1 MSSVHQKKL
10 KAKVS
15 FKEAAQIVLKNADD
29 PKTAKEITAIALE
42 QGILET
48 DGRTPEA
55 TMAAQLYVNINK
67 NPKSIFQKVGK
78 GLFTLKK
85 RKGKSDSPLV
95 LLEEQNTR
103 VRKELKERLHAIDP
117 YQFELIVGDLLKEIG
132 FENVEVTKRSG
143 DNGIDILANLTVGG
157 VTNVKTVVQ
166 VKRYKEGNKISGSV
180 IRELRGSA
188 EVDQRGLVITTS
200 DFQKNAIEEAKAP
213 NKMPVSLIN
222 GSKLIELLVANEVG
236 IKKTP
241 ATILD
246 IDQEY
251 FDNEADLGND
261 TLALTGKSRSLWPL
275 PGGTT
280 RMVET
285 LNEILEAV
293 DSGISER
300 EELISWLVDKY
311 ENVSSRKTA
320 YGYTNVPKNMGLLN
334 LKDGKFSLSSRGREY
349 YSSQNIELLYSIVA
363 DNILA
368 FDDML
373 EFIITA
379 ASPQSEQHIL
389 EFVVENFDVNWTTYA
404 QVNFRL
410 MWLMNMGKIEK
421 SNEGYASA

>member
-1 MSSVHQKKL
+1 M
-10 KAKVS
+10 KANKKVS
-15 FKEAAQIVLKNADD
+15 FIEAARIVLQNVDD
-29 PKTAKEITAIALE
+29 PKTPKEITAIALE
-42 QGILET
+42 QGVLET
-48 DGRTPEA
+48 EGRTPEA
-55 TMAAQLYVNINK
+55 TMAARLYVDINK

-85 RKGKSDSPLV
+85 RKGKADSPLIF
-95 LLEEQNTR
+95 LEEQNAR
-103 VRKELKERLHAIDP
+103 VRKELKERLHSIDP
-117 YQFELIVGDLLKEIG
+117 YQFELLVGDLLKKIG

-157 VTNVKTVVQ
+157 VTSVKTVVQ

-222 GSKLIELLVANEVG
+222 GAKLIDLLVNNEVG

-246 IDQEY
+246 VDHEY
-251 FDNEADLGND
+251 FDNEAELSSE
-261 TLALTGKSRSLWPL
+261 TLSRTGKSRSLWPL

-280 RMVET
+280 QFVET
-285 LNEILEAV
+285 LIELLEAINN
-293 DSGISER
+293 GISDR
-300 EELISWLVDKY
+300 EELISWLIDNY

-320 YGYTNVPKNMGLLN
+320 YGYTNVPKNMGLVVMT
-334 LKDGKFSLSSRGREY
+334 DGHLYLSKRGQEY
-349 YSSQNIELLYSIVA
+349 YASKDVELLYSIVA
-363 DNILA
+363 ENILA
-368 FDDML
+368 YDDIL

-379 ASPQSEQHIL
+379 DSPQSEQDIL

-404 QVNFRL
+404 QVNYRL
-410 MWLMNMGKIEK
+410 LWLMNMGKIRKTED
-421 SNEGYASA
+421 GYVST